1 MLSLWFQVS
10 GGAIVEAAQVVS
22 VCEPLN
28 DVTSGV
34 IAEITPRVAV
44 AVQVSGDQYLPI
56 QASNEARQVLGCKV
70 IRAWCICY
78 CGRLHGHLCSVL

>member
-10 GGAIVEAAQVVS
+10 GGAIVEDAQVVS

-34 IAEITPRVAV
+34 IVEITPRVAV
-44 AVQVSGDQYLPI
+44 AIQVSGDQYLPI
-56 QASNEARQVLGCKV
+56 
-70 IRAWCICY
+70 
-78 CGRLHGHLCSVL
+78 

>member
-10 GGAIVEAAQVVS
+10 GGAIVKVAQIVS

-34 IAEITPRVAV
+34 IVEITLRVAV
-44 AVQVSGDQYLPI
+44 AIEVSGDQYLPI
-56 QASNEARQVLGCKV
+56 
-70 IRAWCICY
+70 
-78 CGRLHGHLCSVL
+78 